1 MSLFIYRQ
9 LRLGLDF
16 ITAAEL
22 APAELIAAA
31 AANGCQC
38 VSLLVHSH
46 PGAALR
52 NHDLLD
58 NPSVRRQARAAA
70 HSHGV
75 QIDLIEAF
83 VIGPD
88 TDIESFRPA
97 FECGAFL
104 EATFVNALVRDPDD
118 ARRLDNLGKYSE
130 LADACGLRPM
140 LEPVASS
147 SLSTFPIALD
157 TIGRVG
163 GGRLVLEVDV
173 LQLIR
178 TGGTPADLLAIDPDL
193 IGRAQ
198 ICDGPLRAAFEPRYE
213 AVEQR
218 QIPGEGE
225 FPLREFLQALPRKE
239 MTLAVEVP
247 LRNLTDAGAG
257 GVERIRLAVEGT
269 RKIIESLE

>member
-1 MSLFIYRQ
+1 MFIYRE

-16 ITAAEL
+16 ITAVEL
-22 APAELIAAA
+22 APAALIAAA

-46 PGAALR
+46 PGAAFP
-52 NHDLLD
+52 NHGLLD
-58 NPSVRRQARAAA
+58 NPSVRREARAAA
-70 HSHGV
+70 QTHGV
-75 QIDLIEAF
+75 QIDTIEAF

-104 EATFVNALVRDPDD
+104 GATFVNGLVRDPDD
-118 ARRLDNLGKYSE
+118 SRRLDNVGKYSE

-163 GGRLVLEVDV
+163 SGRLVLEVDI

-178 TGGTPADLLAIDPDL
+178 TGGSPADLLAIDPAL
-193 IGRAQ
+193 IGRSQ
-198 ICDGPLRAAFEPRYE
+198 ICDGPLKAAFEPRYE

-218 QIPGEGE
+218 QIPGAGE
-225 FPLREFLQALPRKE
+225 FPLRAFIQALPRKE
-239 MTLAVEVP
+239 LTLAVEVP
-247 LRNLTDAGAG
+247 LRNLADAGVG
-257 GVERIRLAVEGT
+257 GIERIRLAVEGT
-269 RKIIESLE
+269 RRIIESLE